1 MLSKVPAY
9 TLSELGAY
17 PQLHSSIE
25 LHRHFGIGLH
35 GLNEIDFMDVSISQ
49 EAYSIVHGPD
59 KKNGKLEMLPDRFI
73 S

>member
-1 MLSKVPAY
+1 MRKIREYRAEPPPAVPLQY
-9 TLSELGAY
+9 VKSGK
-17 PQLHSSIE
+17 
-25 LHRHFGIGLH
+25 F
-35 GLNEIDFMDVSISQ
+35 SISQ